1 MKRLNRPVVIILLI
15 AISFGIAFG
24 FELAYGCAQ
33 NYIYPVKY
41 YNIVEKYADEYNIPE
56 YVILAIIDTESGFD
70 PGATSSSGA
79 QGLMQM
85 LPKTFDWLTSS
96 EHLDENLSS
105 LELYEPETSIK
116 YGTYYLRYL
125 FDKFGNWD
133 TVYAAYNGGEG
144 NVARWLAD
152 TRYSDGN
159 GNLINIPDE
168 EPRNYVKKVNKAVE
182 YYKNT
187 YYKNEEGIK

>member
-1 MKRLNRPVVIILLI
+1 MKRISRPITIILLI

-24 FELAYGCAQ
+24 FNFAFGCAEK
-33 NYIYPVKY
+33 ILYPVKY
-41 YNIVEKYADEYNIPE
+41 QSTVEEYASEYNIPA

-70 PGATSSSGA
+70 PGAISSSGA

-85 LPKTFDWLTSS
+85 MPKTFDWLTSS

-133 TVYAAYNGGEG
+133 TVFAAYNGGEG
-144 NVARWLAD
+144 NVTKWLAD
-152 TRYSDGN
+152 PQYSDGK
-159 GNLINIPDE
+159 GNLTYIPFE
-168 EPRNYVKKVNKAVE
+168 ETRDYVKKVNKAID